1 MPWEPGYGNIAPAPI
16 ATTKYL
22 FYVTVEDGRNYQ
34 YLNRGRGTYR
44 ADDAGT
50 ITWLSGPF
58 AGSGI
63 KAAVKPRTDGRS
75 VMYLDLEGT
84 RAACVGPAS

>member
-1 MPWEPGYGNIAPAPI
+1 MPWEPGYGNIAQAPI

-22 FYVTVEDGRNYQ
+22 FYVTVEDGGTYQ
-34 YLNRGRGTYR
+34 YLNRRRGTYR
-44 ADDAGT
+44 ADDAGI

-58 AGSGI
+58 SGSGV
-63 KAAVKPRTDGRS
+63 KAAVKRGADGRS

-84 RAACVGPAS
+84 RAACVGPER